1 MKASEQVYLT
11 TEEFDCESTKIPD
24 DLLSTNPNIT
34 SLAVQQGK
42 GLGTIIEGAMKVFS

>member
-11 TEEFDCESTKIPD
+11 TEEIDCESTKIPD
-24 DLLSTNPNIT
+24 DLLSTDPNIT